1 MNELMCNLNIF
12 IASEELNCFQRAA
25 VDSSSH
31 CPIPVRVGLA
41 QFAICMVVCYCPFL
55 VSGEEETNLY
65 IVGRAEASAQQPTT
79 QRQTLIKL
87 TH

>member
-55 VSGEEETNLY
+55 VSGEEEKKQICSLSAVRRPPHSSRQHN
-65 IVGRAEASAQQPTT
+65 GRRS
-79 QRQTLIKL
+79 LS
-87 TH
+87 